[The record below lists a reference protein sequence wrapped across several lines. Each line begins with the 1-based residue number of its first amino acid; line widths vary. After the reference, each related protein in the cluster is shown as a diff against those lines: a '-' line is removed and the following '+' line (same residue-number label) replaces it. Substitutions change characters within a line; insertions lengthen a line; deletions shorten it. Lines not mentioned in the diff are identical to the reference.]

1 MTWLLSVFLYTGVDD
16 MPGWQMNES
25 TPEPFSRRTIS
36 LFDMM
41 VISLDV
47 PYALMSL
54 VDARSPLS
62 ASTTAEKTALIALLA
77 MLQHKILYRDVMT
90 TFVQHC
96 GLIDLFGS
104 AAMCTISW
112 TGLLEILPLYVP
124 HNFQTGH
131 NPHHT

>member
-1 MTWLLSVFLYTGVDD
+1 MTWLLSVFLYTGVED

-62 ASTTAEKTALIALLA
+62 ASTTAEKTALIALLGA
-77 MLQHKILYRDVMT
+77 SD
-90 TFVQHC
+90 
-96 GLIDLFGS
+96 
-104 AAMCTISW
+104 
-112 TGLLEILPLYVP
+112 
-124 HNFQTGH
+124 
-131 NPHHT
+131 